1 MSTVAPGWYPDPE
14 DSRFHRWWDGYR
26 WTAHTNRP
34 ETPNQELP
42 GQHEHRTAE
51 QPAMPEHSP
60 DDLPEQNKKGKGR
73 KVVLSVL
80 GGVAAVALVAGGI
93 VVVNN
98 LTGGSGL
105 GGSSEPVEAGGYLWE
120 PVTYLQPDEPLEIPF
135 EVDPE
140 TLAPA
145 NEEGK
150 LAHGVID
157 VYLNDELT
165 IMPEFSSVFWFD
177 GDRTAEVSVLDN
189 STYKWS
195 FDSEKALSSDLGL
208 PEDLRVS
215 WNEAETA
222 TMWTEM
228 ARYYVVQRFDKDGKK
243 LDIPI
248 VHTIEAAD
256 EEDVLHD
263 PIELRTSVGEAPGS
277 VKLSWDEPKGM
288 SEDFTYYLIKTRASD
303 YLVDGEYTG
312 EKTVWPEVIAET
324 TETSWES
331 KAVLDYEEKSVAN
344 RELALY
350 TYDSADE
357 LNFGSASGLEVVRSK
372 ADLAVIAVS
381 DDLSERTRMSLKEV
395 KDEIGSFP
403 YEKAYWQARD
413 LFPVD
418 AGDLTTLPTWYPV
431 TTLNGDTAK
440 MGVRIDVD
448 AIEVKYE
455 DFWYLDGRG
464 AWYASMPFSVLG
476 TKMRDNIT
484 AVMPDGVSQEEW
496 LAQSIANAQ
505 AYNHRAE
512 TEVLPTGDD
521 TIAQDPTM
529 SLDAFAEM
537 KPVAEVPDS
546 EYDVYGSNEFSTFL
560 AGHMVAGTRL
570 IDMTK
575 FVETPGYPSPD
586 EAIYEA
592 IRQNPMVRVSVDDYR
607 LSGNNLY
614 VNYRST
620 AKEDQ
625 SQVNDLADEAISA
638 AIAEGMSDT
647 EKVTAI
653 NKWIVENMEY
663 DYEALAGIESTFGRL
678 IEDNQRYSDA
688 RGGLIDKRVICGGY
702 ADTFNLLARKAG
714 LESIYVS
721 GIIADS
727 GSGHAWNHVK
737 VDGVWKAVDTTWNDT
752 DDITKYLLIN
762 EADFTGVAERST
774 KDSGWI
780 VPMYQGAYTTP

>member
-1 MSTVAPGWYPDPE
+1 M
-14 DSRFHRWWDGYR
+14 
-26 WTAHTNRP
+26 
-34 ETPNQELP
+34 
-42 GQHEHRTAE
+42 
-51 QPAMPEHSP
+51 
-60 DDLPEQNKKGKGR
+60 
-73 KVVLSVL
+73 VLFSVL

-98 LTGGSGL
+98 LTGGGF

-120 PVTYLQPDEPLEIPF
+120 PVTYLKPDEHLEIPF
-135 EVDPE
+135 DVDPE
-140 TLAPA
+140 ALVPA
-145 NEEGK
+145 DETGK
-150 LAHGVID
+150 PAYGVID

-165 IMPEFSSVFWFD
+165 IMPESSMVFWHD
-177 GDRTAEVSVLDN
+177 GDRNVEVSVLDN
-189 STYKWS
+189 DKYKWS
-195 FDSEKALSSDLGL
+195 SESETAIASGFTS
-208 PEDLRVS
+208 EDLRIS
-215 WNEAETA
+215 SRGEADVA

-248 VHTIEAAD
+248 VHTVEAAD
-256 EEDVLHD
+256 EEDILHD
-263 PIELRTSVGEAPGS
+263 PIELKTSVGEAPGS
-277 VKLSWDEPKGM
+277 VQLSWDEPEGM
-288 SEDFTYYLIKTRASD
+288 SGDFTYYIIKTQASD
-303 YLVDGEYTG
+303 YLDNGEFTG
-312 EKTVWPEVIAET
+312 ERTILYPEVIAET

-331 KAVLDYEEKSVAN
+331 KAVLDYEENSVAN

-357 LNFGSASGLEVVRSK
+357 LNFGSASGLDVVRSK
-372 ADLAVIAVS
+372 SDLAVIAVAN
-381 DDLSERTRMSLKEV
+381 DLSERTLMSLKEV

-403 YEKAYWQARD
+403 YEKAFWQARD

-418 AGDLTTLPTWYPV
+418 AGDLTTLPTWYPI
-431 TTLNGDTAK
+431 TTLDGDTAK
-440 MGVRIDVD
+440 MGVRIDID

-464 AWYASMPFSVLG
+464 AWYARMPFTVLG
-476 TKMRDNIT
+476 TKMSDSIT
-484 AVMPDGVSQEEW
+484 AVMPDGVSQADW
-496 LAQSIANAQ
+496 LAQSIANAK

-521 TIAQDPTM
+521 TIVQDPTM
-529 SLDAFAEM
+529 SLDAFADM
-537 KPVAEVPDS
+537 QAVVEVPDS
-546 EYDVYGSNEFSTFL
+546 EYEAYGSNEFSTFL

-575 FVETPGYPSPD
+575 FVETPGYPSAD
-586 EAIYEA
+586 EAAYEA
-592 IRQNPMVRVSVDDYR
+592 IRQNPMARVSVEDYR
-607 LSGNNLY
+607 VSGNNLY

-625 SQVNDLADEAISA
+625 TQVDKLADEAISA
-638 AIAEGMSDT
+638 AITEGMSDT

-663 DYEALAGIESTFGRL
+663 DYQALAAIESSFGRL

-737 VDGVWKAVDTTWNDT
+737 VDGEWKAIDTTWNDT

-780 VPMYQGAYTTP
+780 VPMYQGEYTTP